1 MVSIPWIS
9 IGPEFGLIIICR
21 FALSLSS
28 GTKIRF
34 CSATKKIEIHREGP
48 LMVKRCELSRI
59 GNVCV
64 PFIVVNMFR
73 IVEAFIKEISVFSVV
88 KSTT

>member
-1 MVSIPWIS
+1 
-9 IGPEFGLIIICR
+9 
-21 FALSLSS
+21 
-28 GTKIRF
+28 
-34 CSATKKIEIHREGP
+34 
-48 LMVKRCELSRI
+48 MVKRCELSRI

>member
-1 MVSIPWIS
+1 
-9 IGPEFGLIIICR
+9 
-21 FALSLSS
+21 
-28 GTKIRF
+28 
-34 CSATKKIEIHREGP
+34 
-48 LMVKRCELSRI
+48 MVKRCELSRI

-64 PFIVVNMFR
+64 PFIVVFR